1 MKLFVIGNPIKH
13 SMSPEIHNYWLRSY
27 EINANYQ
34 ILEVEEQELPGL
46 VEKIRRKELVGA
58 NVTLPYKTV
67 IVKYL
72 DQLDDTAR
80 MSGSVN
86 TIYREQ
92 DKVVGSN
99 TDGAGFLKTVEKDLH
114 LNVEKKNFFIIG
126 SGGASRGIIFS
137 LCNTNIG
144 KIIISNRNTKKARL
158 LVEEMKEKQKFF
170 PIFQQT
176 WSDKIIPEEI
186 DIVVNTTSF
195 GLKENEELKVDFRN
209 LNENTVIYDIIYNPL
224 ETKFLKKA
232 KSAQLTT
239 VNGISMLVH
248 QAAESFR
255 KWFNIE
261 VSDLLIE
268 SSKTKLLKLLSK

>member
-13 SMSPEIHNYWLRSY
+13 SMSPEIHNYWLQSY
-27 EINANYQ
+27 KIDANYQ
-34 ILEVEEQELPGL
+34 ILEVEEQDLADL
-46 VEKIRRKELVGA
+46 VERIRRKELVGV
-58 NVTLPYKTV
+58 NVTLPYKTI

-72 DQLDDTAR
+72 DKLDDTAR

-86 TIYREQ
+86 TIYREH

-99 TDGAGFLKTVEKDLH
+99 TDGVGFLKTVKKDLD
-114 LNVEKKNFFIIG
+114 LNVNNKNFFIIG

>member
-13 SMSPEIHNYWLRSY
+13 SMSPEIHNYWLQSY
-27 EINANYQ
+27 KIDANYQ
-34 ILEVEEQELPGL
+34 ILEVEEQDLADL
-46 VEKIRRKELVGA
+46 VERIRRKELVGV
-58 NVTLPYKTV
+58 NVTLPYKTI

-72 DQLDDTAR
+72 DKLDDTAR

-86 TIYREQ
+86 TIYREH
-92 DKVVGSN
+92 DKVIGSN
-99 TDGAGFLKTVEKDLH
+99 TDGVGFLKTVKKDLD
-114 LNVEKKNFFIIG
+114 LNVNNKNFFIIG